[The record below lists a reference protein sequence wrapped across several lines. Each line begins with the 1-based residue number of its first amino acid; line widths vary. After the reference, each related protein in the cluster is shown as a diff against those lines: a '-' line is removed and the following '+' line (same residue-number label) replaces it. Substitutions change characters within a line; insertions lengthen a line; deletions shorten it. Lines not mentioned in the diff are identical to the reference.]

1 MKLLKVLANLNRK
14 KILQLCKE
22 PMAVAVL
29 ERSLGISHGYLWK
42 NINLLQKNKLI
53 KLYSYL
59 PKEHKPKKYI
69 GGRPYFKWIKT
80 TITKTPL
87 REIEKELNWIKNLR
101 V

>member
-53 KLYSYL
+53 KLY
-59 PKEHKPKKYI
+59 
-69 GGRPYFKWIKT
+69 YFFIELYN
-80 TITKTPL
+80 INCGFL
-87 REIEKELNWIKNLR
+87 VVIYDEILDYAEYIEKVNLHI
-101 V
+101 